1 MDGPEKMATHTFQ
14 LQVMSKSKMSTDK
27 NTSEE
32 EMVNLLEDEEEE
44 EVVDSGDRVVLNF
57 K

>member
-1 MDGPEKMATHTFQ
+1 MNGSEKMATHTFQ

-27 NTSEE
+27 NTNEE

-44 EVVDSGDRVVLNF
+44 EECTVEIE
-57 K
+57 